1 MASMAG
7 LGEQSDFI
15 IEEFAKCWQ
24 YLGQCG
30 MMAKEMV
37 VLLEG
42 QSNSNME
49 EDIVMK
55 RAQLNRILSVMESIA
70 EIKTREKNSGGKKC
84 NLYNRGFCSNGLDCN
99 FYHPQQLCES
109 FESYGV
115 CEVRKCS
122 KRHLYSCRFFNSR
135 SGCGRGKSCHFSH
148 RQVRK
153 LEDEKDGDID
163 KEREVTLNN
172 EENKC
177 GDSDGLRKG
186 RLGEGNFGWIP
197 RGMGKHVCESEIF
210 PIKDQQQESDS
221 REIDEE
227 KDLYD
232 ELIDAMNEGNDQL
245 TDEMMDR
252 ILDRFEAVGDEK
264 KKGKGKRVEAKKT
277 KKKVG
282 SAMRGKC
289 RGRGKK
295 SQELRLIHIVK

>member
-1 MASMAG
+1 MT
-7 LGEQSDFI
+7 
-15 IEEFAKCWQ
+15 
-24 YLGQCG
+24 Y
-30 MMAKEMV
+30 
-37 VLLEG
+37 
-42 QSNSNME
+42 
-49 EDIVMK
+49 
-55 RAQLNRILSVMESIA
+55 RILSVVESIA

-84 NLYNRGFCSNGLDCN
+84 NFYNRGFCSNGLDCN

-122 KRHLYSCRFFNSR
+122 KRQLYSCRFFNSR
-135 SGCGRGKSCHFSH
+135 SGCGRGKSCNFSH

-153 LEDEKDGDID
+153 LEGEKDGDID
-163 KEREVTLNN
+163 KERDVTLNN
-172 EENKC
+172 EENKS

-186 RLGEGNFGWIP
+186 RLGEGNFGW
-197 RGMGKHVCESEIF
+197 
-210 PIKDQQQESDS
+210 IKDQQQESDS

-264 KKGKGKRVEAKKT
+264 KKGKGKRVEAKKP
-277 KKKVG
+277 KRK
-282 SAMRGKC
+282 RD
-289 RGRGKK
+289 
-295 SQELRLIHIVK
+295 QQ